1 MLDISKYIIQTKDGE
16 DFDIRAYEDNEQM
29 IYLTQAKQKKEFRK
43 VMGASSPVSSFL
55 SRLKKIKDR

>member
-1 MLDISKYIIQTKDGE
+1 MLDISKYIIQTQNGE

-43 VMGASSPVSSFL
+43 VAGSRAPVSSFL
-55 SRLKKIKDR
+55 SRLKKIKGR

>member
-1 MLDISKYIIQTKDGE
+1 MLDISKYIIQTQNGE

-43 VMGASSPVSSFL
+43 VMGSSSPVSSFL